1 MTPKSVLVADASFQI
16 RRNLQ
21 LILQA
26 EGYEVLLARNG
37 HEALNHCLLRQVDL
51 ALVDPALGD
60 IDGRTLLKCLKL
72 NPPTAQIPVLFLA
85 STVSTK
91 EALHAMSWGALDV
104 LIKPIDTATLV
115 GRVGQFMSQS
125 IMEGHVI
132 SLTSETS
139 KNAYAA
145 RVDGRQGDR
154 LLVRMPTWRP
164 EDEECFVTGTEGE
177 VQFKGADETI
187 YRQSMIT
194 GRPVQGRLEQLEVML
209 DGGYHRSSRRQCMR
223 MDVEIPLRYRIGQS
237 FYRVGTVDN
246 LSGGGMRIANG
257 PAGATI
263 GEPIALELRL
273 PQQSDPLPL
282 AGEIAWTRS
291 SDGSQNAMGISFST
305 LSAPA
310 QAMLIRYLFS
320 EVARI
325 LPDF

>member
-1 MTPKSVLVADASFQI
+1 MTPKSVLVADASFQT

-72 NPPTAQIPVLFLA
+72 NPPTARIPVVFLA
-85 STVSTK
+85 SSVSTK
-91 EALHAMSWGALDV
+91 DALHAMNWGALDV
-104 LIKPIDTATLV
+104 LVKPLDTSKVVNRVQQFMTQ
-115 GRVGQFMSQS
+115 GIQVGQL
-125 IMEGHVI
+125 I
-132 SLTSETS
+132 SLTSEQS
-139 KNAYAA
+139 QNHYAA
-145 RVDGRQGDR
+145 RVDGRDGDR
-154 LLVRMPTWRP
+154 LLLRMPTWRP
-164 EDEECFVTGTEGE
+164 EDEEHFASGAEGE
-177 VQFKGADETI
+177 VLFKGPDEI
-187 YRQSMIT
+187 VYKQSVIT
-194 GRPVQGRLEQLEVML
+194 GRTVQGRLEQLEVVL
-209 DGGYHRSSRRQCMR
+209 DGGVHRSSRRQSMR

-257 PAGATI
+257 PAGASI
-263 GEPIALELRL
+263 GDMISLELRL
-273 PQQSDPLPL
+273 PHQNDPLPL
-282 AGEIAWTRS
+282 AGQIAWTRPM
-291 SDGSQNAMGISFST
+291 DQTQNAMGIAFDT

-310 QAMLIRYLFS
+310 QAMLIRYLIS

-325 LPDF
+325 LPDM